1 MLSLHESPPMR
12 GSSRRSV
19 IHDQID
25 DVTDRRVDQLV
36 YDLYGLTD
44 KAMRLTPVDGIM
56 LMVSTRRKNVG

>member
-1 MLSLHESPPMR
+1 MR

>member
-1 MLSLHESPPMR
+1 MR

-25 DVTDRRVDQLV
+25 DGTDRQVDQLV

-44 KAMRLTPVDGIM
+44 KEVRIVKETT
-56 LMVSTRRKNVG
+56 S